1 MFGIDYTVAMIA
13 CAIIIILYCAM
24 GGFMAASTTD
34 LIQSIV
40 MSIALVSIVVYGVH
54 TAGGMDVVIENAKS
68 MPGYLSM
75 LSTHS
80 AETGEAQPYGLLSI
94 ASILA
99 WGLGYFGMP
108 HILLRFMAIEDE
120 NKLKLS
126 RRVATVWVVI
136 AMGVAILIG
145 IIGSA
150 LTKVGALGA
159 LDGSD
164 SETIIVRIADLIS
177 QHGVLAALL
186 CGVILAGILAAT
198 MSTSDSQLLT
208 AASGVSENIFGDILH
223 IKMDEKKKLLVAR
236 ATLVVIAVIAV
247 FLARDPNSSVF
258 RIVSFA
264 WAGFGAT
271 FGPVV
276 LLALFWKRSNMYG
289 ALCGMVSGG
298 IMVFLWK
305 FVISTLGGVFA
316 IYELLPAFV
325 IALVVNIVVSLITP
339 APSQEIQDTFESVK
353 KM

>member
-1 MFGIDYTVAMIA
+1 
-13 CAIIIILYCAM
+13 
-24 GGFMAASTTD
+24 
-34 LIQSIV
+34 
-40 MSIALVSIVVYGVH
+40 
-54 TAGGMDVVIENAKS
+54 
-68 MPGYLSM
+68 
-75 LSTHS
+75 
-80 AETGEAQPYGLLSI
+80 
-94 ASILA
+94 
-99 WGLGYFGMP
+99 
-108 HILLRFMAIEDE
+108 
-120 NKLKLS
+120 
-126 RRVATVWVVI
+126 
-136 AMGVAILIG
+136 MGVAILIG

-150 LTKVGALGA
+150 LTKVGVLGA

-164 SETIIVRIADLIS
+164 SETIIVCIADLIS
-177 QHGVLAALL
+177 QHGVIAALL

-258 RIVSFA
+258 RIVSFS

-325 IALVVNIVVSLITP
+325 IALVVNVVVSLITP
-339 APSQEIQDTFESVK
+339 APSQEVQDTFEAVK

>member
-1 MFGIDYTVAMIA
+1 MKQKRNVKALLSEYFIFVIFLVLVIALTCLKPSFIQPSNLVNILKQASINGILSFGMMFVIIAGGFDMSVGSTVA
-13 CAIIIILYCAM
+13 
-24 GGFMAASTTD
+24 F
-34 LIQSIV
+34 
-40 MSIALVSIVVYGVH
+40 
-54 TAGGMDVVIENAKS
+54 
-68 MPGYLSM
+68 
-75 LSTHS
+75 
-80 AETGEAQPYGLLSI
+80 
-94 ASILA
+94 
-99 WGLGYFGMP
+99 
-108 HILLRFMAIEDE
+108 
-120 NKLKLS
+120 
-126 RRVATVWVVI
+126 
-136 AMGVAILIG
+136 
-145 IIGSA
+145 
-150 LTKVGALGA
+150 
-159 LDGSD
+159 
-164 SETIIVRIADLIS
+164 
-177 QHGVLAALL
+177 
-186 CGVILAGILAAT
+186 AGILAAT

-298 IMVFLWK
+298 IMVFLRK

>member
-1 MFGIDYTVAMIA
+1 
-13 CAIIIILYCAM
+13 
-24 GGFMAASTTD
+24 
-34 LIQSIV
+34 
-40 MSIALVSIVVYGVH
+40 
-54 TAGGMDVVIENAKS
+54 
-68 MPGYLSM
+68 
-75 LSTHS
+75 
-80 AETGEAQPYGLLSI
+80 
-94 ASILA
+94 
-99 WGLGYFGMP
+99 
-108 HILLRFMAIEDE
+108 
-120 NKLKLS
+120 
-126 RRVATVWVVI
+126 
-136 AMGVAILIG
+136 MGVAILIG

-258 RIVSFA
+258 RIVSLA

-276 LLALFWKRSNMYG
+276 LLALFWTRSTM
-289 ALCGMVSGG
+289 
-298 IMVFLWK
+298 
-305 FVISTLGGVFA
+305 
-316 IYELLPAFV
+316 
-325 IALVVNIVVSLITP
+325 
-339 APSQEIQDTFESVK
+339 
-353 KM
+353 

>member
-1 MFGIDYTVAMIA
+1 
-13 CAIIIILYCAM
+13 
-24 GGFMAASTTD
+24 
-34 LIQSIV
+34 
-40 MSIALVSIVVYGVH
+40 
-54 TAGGMDVVIENAKS
+54 
-68 MPGYLSM
+68 
-75 LSTHS
+75 
-80 AETGEAQPYGLLSI
+80 
-94 ASILA
+94 
-99 WGLGYFGMP
+99 
-108 HILLRFMAIEDE
+108 
-120 NKLKLS
+120 
-126 RRVATVWVVI
+126 
-136 AMGVAILIG
+136 
-145 IIGSA
+145 
-150 LTKVGALGA
+150 
-159 LDGSD
+159 
-164 SETIIVRIADLIS
+164 
-177 QHGVLAALL
+177 
-186 CGVILAGILAAT
+186 

-289 ALCGMVSGG
+289 ALCGMVAGG
-298 IMVFLWK
+298 VMVFLWK